1 MQRVTWNPGARAAWV
16 DDANAG
22 LIPEMRPRPELF
34 DAGRLLSEAVGRHRG
49 DGEPD
54 AGIDEPLRILCE
66 GLESTAALTP
76 LGRWATQRYLDR
88 LLDVHLDLA
97 HHAAGDAVDASREI
111 DNPVFVIGAPR
122 TGTTAL
128 HRLLAADHRH
138 RVPTGW
144 EFLFPLPPPE
154 PDTADTDPR
163 IDLAAAELTYPQ
175 SVSSG
180 LRTIHTYSATMPKE
194 CLSAMSFAFRSEEF
208 ISRYELPA
216 YVEWLGSC
224 DMAPAYGTHR
234 RVLQVLQERM
244 PARRWVLKSPVH
256 LQAMAELA
264 ATYPDATY
272 VVTHRDPADV
282 LASVTSLIATMR
294 AAFSDEVDAVAI
306 GAYHLDLYS
315 RSLGQLVEHD
325 TSGLLPP
332 DRTVHV
338 AHADIVGDPD
348 RVLAQVYATLGYD
361 LDDATSEAVRSV
373 LSEEREDKVGAHQY
387 DFDDFGLDRDAVGEA
402 FAPYRARFLED
413 R

>member
-1 MQRVTWNPGARAAWV
+1 
-16 DDANAG
+16 
-22 LIPEMRPRPELF
+22 
-34 DAGRLLSEAVGRHRG
+34 
-49 DGEPD
+49 
-54 AGIDEPLRILCE
+54 
-66 GLESTAALTP
+66 
-76 LGRWATQRYLDR
+76 
-88 LLDVHLDLA
+88 
-97 HHAAGDAVDASREI
+97 
-111 DNPVFVIGAPR
+111 
-122 TGTTAL
+122 
-128 HRLLAADHRH
+128 
-138 RVPTGW
+138 
-144 EFLFPLPPPE
+144 
-154 PDTADTDPR
+154 
-163 IDLAAAELTYPQ
+163 
-175 SVSSG
+175 
-180 LRTIHTYSATMPKE
+180 
-194 CLSAMSFAFRSEEF
+194 
-208 ISRYELPA
+208 
-216 YVEWLGSC
+216 
-224 DMAPAYGTHR
+224 
-234 RVLQVLQERM
+234 
-244 PARRWVLKSPVH
+244 
-256 LQAMAELA
+256 MAELA

-294 AAFSDEVDAVAI
+294 AAFSDEVDAGAI

-338 AHADIVGDPD
+338 AHADIVGAPD